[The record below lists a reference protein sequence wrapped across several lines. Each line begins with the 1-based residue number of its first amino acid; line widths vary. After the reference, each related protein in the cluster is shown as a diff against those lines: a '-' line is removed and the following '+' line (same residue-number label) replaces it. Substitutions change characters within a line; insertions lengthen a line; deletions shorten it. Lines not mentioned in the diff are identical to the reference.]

1 MNNEETIIAQP
12 NGKQQSAQTKET
24 EKSAQTKE
32 NANRKSGKV
41 ATAAASATIGGVVG
55 GVGTAAFMHNAAQ
68 SEDGTI
74 NTAEEQNV
82 QAEEEQPVVAKVE
95 PTPAKEEADDANVNN
110 NAEPDYT
117 NHDGADPV
125 ITTDE
130 PVTAQA
136 VEAVDVQP
144 EVQVLGIY
152 ENITDEGVHQ
162 TAAVLTNGTEVAVVV
177 DATGDG
183 MADIL
188 AVDDN
193 HNNQIDEGEVV
204 DVSNQNVHMSDYQQ
218 QYVAQQCAEQQ
229 QMDDMAYNASDDG
242 MPDYDNNAYIDA

>member
-12 NGKQQSAQTKET
+12 NGKQQSAQTKE
-24 EKSAQTKE
+24 
-32 NANRKSGKV
+32 NRNRKSGKF
-41 ATAAASATIGGVVG
+41 ATAAVSATVGGVIGGVS
-55 GVGTAAFMHNAAQ
+55 TAAFMHNATQ

-74 NTAEEQNV
+74 NTTEEQNV

-95 PTPAKEEADDANVNN
+95 PTPAKEEANDANVNN
-110 NAEPDYT
+110 DAVPDYT
-117 NHDGADPV
+117 NHDNADPV

-136 VEAVDVQP
+136 IEAVDVQP
-144 EVQVLGIY
+144 KVQVLGVY
-152 ENITDEGVHQ
+152 ENVTDEGVHQ
-162 TAAVLTNGTEVAVVV
+162 TAAVLTNGSEVAAVV
-177 DATGDG
+177 DVDGDG

-193 HNNQIDEGEVV
+193 HNGQIDEGEVV
-204 DVSNQNVHMSDYQQ
+204 DFSDMNVHMSDYQQ